1 METVTTNLQ
10 KKAFQSFSPGRV
22 WTLATNTVTQLL
34 RMKILWFLVA
44 FSVLVVAAGFA
55 FPAMSPEQQLKL
67 LKDVSF
73 GALQV
78 FSVVI
83 AISATALLLPR
94 DLEDRTLYT
103 ILSKPVPRYEYL
115 IGKLLGVLLLIG
127 GGLLFMDVIF
137 SGVVWLKQSI
147 IISDNIAAYERE
159 QSATPEII
167 AAVRTQIEHYGL
179 NNSLH
184 AGVWAVFLK
193 AAVISAL
200 ALLVSCFAS
209 STLFTIVITFAMTI
223 IGHGEQ
229 LMRDWFFHKHLS
241 SFWEKAASSFIAVLC
256 PDLGAFDLVEPAIRG
271 DLIGFGALM
280 SVTGLAALYITGYTT
295 AAYLFFVEKE
305 L

>member
-1 METVTTNLQ
+1 METVTTKIQ
-10 KKAFQSFSPGRV
+10 KKAFQSFSIGRV

>member
-1 METVTTNLQ
+1 MADGETTLTRQ
-10 KKAFQSFSPGRV
+10 TFSAFSMRRV
-22 WTLATNTVTQLL
+22 WALATNTVTQLL
-34 RMKILWFLVA
+34 RMRILWFLVA
-44 FSVLVVAAGFA
+44 FSMLVVAAGFA
-55 FPAMSPEQQLKL
+55 FPTMSPEQQLKL

-73 GALQV
+73 GALQI

-127 GGLLFMDVIF
+127 SGLLLMDVIF
-137 SGVVWLKQSI
+137 SGVVWLKQST
-147 IISDNIAAYERE
+147 IISSTIADLERE
-159 QSATPEII
+159 QNATPENI
-167 AAVRTQIEHYGL
+167 AIVKTQISHYGL
-179 NNSLH
+179 NGSLH

-229 LMRDWFFHKHLS
+229 LMRDWLFHKHLS
-241 SFWEKAASSFIAVLC
+241 TFWEKAMSSFVAIIC

-271 DLIGFGALM
+271 DVISLGALL
-280 SVTGLAALYITGYTT
+280 SVTGLASLYIIGYTT
-295 AAYLFFVEKE
+295 VAYMFFAEKE